1 MSHKIN
7 ITEALCGFKLV
18 VKQLDGRALVLT
30 HPAGEIL
37 APGNVRAIAKEGMPI
52 HKNPFEK
59 GNLYIKFDVV
69 FPEKNSLSE
78 EAIKVSFIQFYLIFP
93 NAF

>member
-18 VKQLDGRALVLT
+18 IKHLDGRALVLT

-37 APGNVRAIAKEGMPI
+37 GNYRMHIAI
-52 HKNPFEK
+52 NSY
-59 GNLYIKFDVV
+59 LY
-69 FPEKNSLSE
+69 
-78 EAIKVSFIQFYLIFP
+78 
-93 NAF
+93 